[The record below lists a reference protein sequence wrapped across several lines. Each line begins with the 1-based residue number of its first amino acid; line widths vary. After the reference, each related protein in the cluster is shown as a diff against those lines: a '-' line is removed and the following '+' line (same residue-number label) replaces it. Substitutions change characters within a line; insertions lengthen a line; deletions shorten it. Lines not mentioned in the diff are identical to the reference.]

1 MAIVGR
7 SVLREG
13 VIAGLIGAAV
23 VAVWFL
29 VLDLARGRPFLT
41 PTILGAAVFYGVRTP
56 VGIEPS
62 ILPVIGYTLIHGFAF
77 VAFGVIAA
85 RLIAVSEREPPVF
98 AAFVILFAAF
108 EVFFLGVVSA
118 FGQSMLG
125 ALVWWAI
132 LIGNLLASIAMLG
145 YFFRLNRALPRTLFG
160 AWGGTFSE
168 GVIAGLLG
176 AVVVAVWFLVIDTV
190 HGEPLRTP
198 TLLGS
203 GLLRQSSTTDA
214 VVVYSAV
221 HGVLFIVF
229 GLVASALV
237 AAAERQPF
245 FVFALVILFSAF
257 EVAFF
262 GAIVLVASWMLG
274 EVAGWTIFA
283 GNVLAAAAML
293 TYFLIRH
300 PQLTRR
306 LTHSWLEEE

>member
-1 MAIVGR
+1 MATSGR

-13 VIAGLIGAAV
+13 VLAGLIGAAV
-23 VAVWFL
+23 VALWFL
-29 VLDLARGRPFLT
+29 VLDVVRGRPLLT

-56 VGIEPS
+56 EGLEPAL
-62 ILPVIGYTLIHGFAF
+62 LPVLGYTLIHGLAF
-77 VAFGVIAA
+77 IAFGIIAA
-85 RLIAVSEREPPVF
+85 SLIAVSEREPPVF

-132 LIGNLLASIAMLG
+132 LIGNLLASIAMLA
-145 YFFRLNRALPRTLFG
+145 YFFRLHRALPRTLLG
-160 AWGGTFSE
+160 DAHGTLTE

-176 AVVVAVWFLVIDTV
+176 AVVVAVWFLAIDTV

-203 GLLRQSSTTDA
+203 GLLRQSSEMDA
-214 VVVYSAV
+214 VILYSIV
-221 HGVLFIVF
+221 HGLAFIVF
-229 GLVASALV
+229 GIVTSALV

-245 FVFALVILFSAF
+245 FVFALIILFCAF
-257 EVAFF
+257 EIGFF
-262 GAIVLVASWMLG
+262 GAIVLMASWMLG
-274 EVAGWTIFA
+274 ELAGWTIFA

-293 TYFLIRH
+293 TYFVRRH
-300 PQLTRR
+300 PALGQR
-306 LTHSWLEEE
+306 LTHAWLEED